1 MNPLIQDLS
10 KLLPEHQVITDDLRR
25 LAYGT
30 DASFYRLT
38 PEVIAVIENEG
49 EARQVLQAAK
59 QHKRPV
65 TFRAAGTS
73 LSGQAITDGILA
85 LIGEGFATYELNA
98 DASLVKVGPGIVGGE
113 VNRRLAPFG
122 KKIGPDPASIGAAK
136 IGGIAANNAS
146 GMCCGTAQNSYRTL
160 AGMRVMLADGSVLDT
175 EDHLSVDA
183 FSKSHAVLLGE
194 LERLGSDTRNNAKLA
209 ERIRHKFKIK
219 NTTGYS
225 LNALIDY
232 EDPIDI
238 LSHLMIGSEGTLG
251 FMSRITYNTVVEDPF
266 KASALV
272 FFPDIRTA
280 CEAVIR
286 LKPQPVSAV
295 ELLDRPALHSVENK
309 PGLPTIMRE
318 LGEEAAALL
327 IEVRA
332 ATVDGINERI
342 SQVHA
347 AMAGVATVEP
357 MVFSTDPATC
367 EMYWKVRKGT
377 FPAVGAMRRT
387 GTTVLIED
395 VAFPI
400 ENLADATLALQAL
413 LRHHGYHEAIIFGHA
428 LEGNLHFVITQDFG
442 DQSEVD
448 RYARF
453 MDGLCH
459 MVVDKYDGSLKAEH
473 GTGRN
478 MAPFVELEWGKEAT
492 DLMRRIKALFDPD
505 NRLNPG
511 VILNDNPHAHLE
523 NLKPMPAA
531 EDIVDRCI
539 ECGFCEPLCPSHRLT
554 LSPRQRIT
562 SVRELARRAAAGEP
576 AGSVGEDYAY
586 MGLDTCAGCG
596 LCSTACPVGIDTG
609 DLTRRLRGR
618 RLGDTARAVN
628 AWTGEHFGTLANASR
643 LGLSVGH
650 AVSGVLGDNFL
661 GRISGGAWKKNMP
674 RAGKAP
680 KLPPLHELPPLQGE
694 GRGGDGSRN
703 GTHPP
708 GEATKQPT
716 KPPNNGGQVSAYP
729 SLPLEGGGTRFSS
742 GDPVVYF
749 PTCGGRIFGPSTA
762 GEKQL
767 GEVILELLRR
777 AGYAAILPEGF
788 DSLCCGQMLASKGM
802 AEEAEGMSNTL
813 EAALMKASQ
822 NGKYPVIMDASTC
835 TVRMQKHLAGR
846 LKLYDFHEF
855 AVDAL
860 LPRLMIEKQPGPIAL
875 HVNCS
880 VRKTGADA
888 KLKTL
893 LAACA
898 EQIIEPAGVTCC
910 GFAGDRGFV
919 VPELNRHAL
928 RHIHQAL
935 PANCGCGVS
944 TNRTCEIGLTAETGI
959 HYQSIAYLLEKC
971 SRPQQTC

>member
-1 MNPLIQDLS
+1 MSGLIQHLRQH
-10 KLLPEHQVITDDLRR
+10 LPDNQIIVDEIRR

-30 DASFYRLT
+30 DASFYRLI
-38 PEVIAVIENEG
+38 PEVITVIETENDLKTVLTA
-49 EARQVLQAAK
+49 ARQNQ
-59 QHKRPV
+59 RPV

-85 LIGEGFATYELNA
+85 LIGEGFATCEISG
-98 DASLVKVGPGIVGGE
+98 DATQVKAGPGIVGGE
-113 VNRRLAPFG
+113 VNRRLAPHG
-122 KKIGPDPASIGAAK
+122 RKIGPDPASIGAAK

-160 AGMRVMLADGSVLDT
+160 AGLRVMLADGTLLDT
-175 EDHLSVDA
+175 EDPLSVDA
-183 FSKSHAVLLGE
+183 FSRSHAVLLGE
-194 LERLGSDTRNNAKLA
+194 LERLGRDTRDNARLA
-209 ERIRHKFKIK
+209 DRIRHKFKIK

-225 LNALIDY
+225 LNALVDY

-251 FMSRITYNTVVEDPF
+251 FISRITYQTVVEDPY

-286 LKPQPVSAV
+286 LKPQPVAAV

-309 PGLPTIMRE
+309 PGLPPVIRE

-332 ATVDGINERI
+332 ATVDGINDKI
-342 SQVHA
+342 AAVHA
-347 AMAGVATVEP
+347 AMQGVATVEP
-357 MVFSTDPATC
+357 MQFSTDPATC

-377 FPAVGAMRRT
+377 FPSVGAMRRT

-400 ENLADATLALQAL
+400 ASLADATLDLQAI

-428 LEGNLHFVITQDFG
+428 LEGNLHFVFTQDFG
-442 DQSEVD
+442 DPAEVD
-448 RYARF
+448 RYARL
-453 MDGLCH
+453 MDDVCDL
-459 MVVDKYDGSLKAEH
+459 VVKKYDGSLKAEH

-478 MAPFVELEWGKEAT
+478 MAPFVEMEWGKEAA
-492 DLMRRIKALFDPD
+492 DLMRRIKKLFDPD
-505 NRLNPG
+505 NLLNPG

-554 LSPRQRIT
+554 LSPRQRIV
-562 SVRELARRAAAGEP
+562 SVRELARRSSAGEAAG
-576 AGSVGEDYAY
+576 SIGEDYPY

-618 RLGDTARAVN
+618 NIGNTARAVN
-628 AWTGEHFGTLANASR
+628 AWTGEHFATLANASR
-643 LGLSVGH
+643 LGLKVGH

-661 GRISGGAWKKNMP
+661 ARVSGGAWKKNMP
-674 RAGKAP
+674 HAGKAP
-680 KLPPLHELPPLQGE
+680 TPRTTQ
-694 GRGGDGSRN
+694 
-703 GTHPP
+703 
-708 GEATKQPT
+708 
-716 KPPNNGGQVSAYP
+716 
-729 SLPLEGGGTRFSS
+729 

-749 PTCGGRIFGPSTA
+749 PTCGSRIFGPAQA
-762 GEKQL
+762 GSPQQ
-767 GEVILELLRR
+767 GDVVIEVLKR
-777 AGYAAILPEGF
+777 AGYAPRLPQDF
-788 DSLCCGQMLASKGM
+788 DALCCGQMLSSKGM
-802 AEEAEGMSNTL
+802 AEEADAMSTRL
-813 EAALMKASQ
+813 EAALLAASE
-822 NGKYPVIMDASTC
+822 NGRYPVIMDASAC
-835 TVRMQKHLAGR
+835 TTRMQKFLDGR
-846 LKLYDFHEF
+846 LKVYDFHEF

-860 LPRLMIEKQPGPIAL
+860 LPRLMITREAGPVAL
-875 HVNCS
+875 HINCS
-880 VRKTGADA
+880 VRRTGADA
-888 KLKTL
+888 KLRQL
-893 LAACA
+893 LKACVD
-898 EQIIEPAGVTCC
+898 QVVEPAGVTCC

-919 VPELNRHAL
+919 VPELNKHAL
-928 RHIHQAL
+928 RKIHDDL
-935 PANCGCGVS
+935 PAGCACGVS

-959 HYQSIAYLLEKC
+959 NFESVAFLLEKC
-971 SRPQQTC
+971 SRPQPTC

>member
-1 MNPLIQDLS
+1 MNSLIQQLRQS
-10 KLLPEHQVITDDLRR
+10 LPDTQVITDDLRR

-30 DASFYRLT
+30 DASFYRLI
-38 PEVIAVIENEG
+38 PEIITVIENET
-49 EARQVLQAAK
+49 ELQTVLKTAR

-73 LSGQAITDGILA
+73 LSGQAITDGVLA
-85 LIGEGFATYELNA
+85 LIGEGFSTYEQNA
-98 DASLVKVGPGIVGGE
+98 DASQVKVGPGIIGGE

-122 KKIGPDPASIGAAK
+122 KKIGPDPASINACK

-146 GMCCGTAQNSYRTL
+146 GMCCGTSQNSYRTL
-160 AGMRVMLADGSVLDT
+160 AGLRVMLADGTLLDT
-175 EDHLSVDA
+175 EDPLSVDA
-183 FSKSHAVLLGE
+183 FSHSHAVLLGE
-194 LERLGSDTRNNAKLA
+194 LERLGRDTRNNAKLA

-232 EDPIDI
+232 EHPIDI

-251 FMSRITYNTVVEDPF
+251 FISRITYNTVVEDPY

-286 LKPQPVSAV
+286 LKTEPVAAV

-309 PGLPTIMRE
+309 PGLPPIMRE
-318 LGEEAAALL
+318 LGEDAAALL
-327 IEVRA
+327 IEVRSS
-332 ATVDGINERI
+332 TVDGINERI
-342 SQVHA
+342 SKVHA
-347 AMAGVATVEP
+347 AMEGIATVEP
-357 MVFSTDPATC
+357 MQFSTDPATC
-367 EMYWKVRKGT
+367 DMYWKVRKGT

-395 VAFPI
+395 IAFHI
-400 ENLADATLALQAL
+400 ENLADATLDLQAL

-442 DQSEVD
+442 DPSEVD

-453 MDGLCH
+453 MDAVCH

-478 MAPFVELEWGKEAT
+478 MAPFVEMEWGKDAA
-492 DLMRRIKALFDPD
+492 DLMRRIKQLFDPETL
-505 NRLNPG
+505 LNPG
-511 VILNDNPHAHLE
+511 VIINNNPHAHLE

-554 LSPRQRIT
+554 LSPRQRIV
-562 SVRELARRAAAGEP
+562 SWRELSRRAANGEAAGQ
-576 AGSVGEDYAY
+576 VGDDFAY
-586 MGLDTCAGCG
+586 QGLDTCAGCG
-596 LCSTACPVGIDTG
+596 LCSTACPVGINTG

-618 RLGDTARAVN
+618 NLGDTSRAIN
-628 AWTGEHFGTLANASR
+628 AWTGNNFGTLANVSR
-643 LGLSVGH
+643 LGLKVGH

-661 GRISGGAWKKNMP
+661 SRVSGGAWKKNMP
-674 RAGKAP
+674 FAGK
-680 KLPPLHELPPLQGE
+680 PPAERITE
-694 GRGGDGSRN
+694 
-703 GTHPP
+703 
-708 GEATKQPT
+708 
-716 KPPNNGGQVSAYP
+716 
-729 SLPLEGGGTRFSS
+729 

-749 PTCGGRIFGPSTA
+749 PTCGGRIFGPSDA
-762 GEKQL
+762 SDPQL
-767 GEVILELLRR
+767 GDVILELLTR
-777 AGYAAILPEGF
+777 AGYAPRLPEGF
-788 DSLCCGQMLASKGM
+788 DKLCCGQMLSSKGM
-802 AEEAEGMSNTL
+802 AEEADAMSNTL
-813 EAALMKASQ
+813 EAALMKASD
-822 NGKYPVIMDASTC
+822 NGRYPVIMDASAC
-835 TVRMQKHLAGR
+835 TTRMQTHLAGR
-846 LKLYDFHEF
+846 IKLYDFHEF

-860 LPRLMIEKQPGPIAL
+860 LPRLMITKEAGPIAL

-880 VRKTGADA
+880 VRRTGSDG

-893 LAACA
+893 ISALA
-898 EQIIEPAGVTCC
+898 EQVIEPAGVTCC

-919 VPELNRHAL
+919 VPELNQHAL
-928 RHIHQAL
+928 RKIHDEL
-935 PANCGCGVS
+935 PANCACGVS
-944 TNRTCEIGLTAETGI
+944 TNRTCEIGLTAETGRN
-959 HYQSIAYLLEKC
+959 YQSIAYLLEKC

>member
-1 MNPLIQDLS
+1 MNNLIQDLS
-10 KLLPEHQVITDDLRR
+10 ESLPKHQVITDDLRR

-38 PEVIAVIENEG
+38 PEVIAVIETEE
-49 EARQVLQAAK
+49 EARHVLKTAS
-59 QHKRPV
+59 QHNRPI

-85 LIGEGFATYELNA
+85 LIGEGFATYEQNA
-98 DASLVKVGPGIVGGE
+98 DASKVRVGPGIIGGE

-160 AGMRVMLADGSVLDT
+160 AGMRVMLVDGSVLDT

-194 LERLGSDTRNNAKLA
+194 LERLGHNTRNNAKLA

-251 FMSRITYNTVVEDPF
+251 FISRITYNTVVDDPF

-309 PGLPTIMRE
+309 PGLPAIMRQ

-342 SQVHA
+342 SKVHT

-395 VAFPI
+395 VAFHI
-400 ENLADATLALQAL
+400 ENLADATLDLQAL

-453 MDGLCH
+453 MDELCH

-478 MAPFVELEWGKEAT
+478 MAPFVELEWGKEAA
-492 DLMRRIKALFDPD
+492 DLMRRIKALFDPE

-618 RLGDTARAVN
+618 KLGDTARAVN
-628 AWTGEHFGTLANASR
+628 AWTGEHFGTLANVSR
-643 LGLSVGH
+643 LGLNVGH

-661 GRISGGAWKKNMP
+661 SRISGGAWKKNMP
-674 RAGKAP
+674 HAGKAP
-680 KLPPLHELPPLQGE
+680 VA
-694 GRGGDGSRN
+694 R
-703 GTHPP
+703 
-708 GEATKQPT
+708 ATQ
-716 KPPNNGGQVSAYP
+716 
-729 SLPLEGGGTRFSS
+729 

-762 GEKQL
+762 GEAQL
-767 GEVILELLRR
+767 GDVILELLTR
-777 AGYAAILPEGF
+777 AGYAPILPEGF
-788 DSLCCGQMLASKGM
+788 DKLCCGQMLASKGM
-802 AEEAEGMSNTL
+802 AEEAEGMSKTL

-835 TVRMQKHLAGR
+835 TVRMQKHLADR

-860 LPRLMIEKQPGPIAL
+860 LPRLMLTKQAGPVAL

-880 VRKTGADA
+880 VRKTGSDA

-893 LAACA
+893 LAACV

-928 RHIHQAL
+928 RKIHDEL
-935 PANCGCGVS
+935 PATCACGVS
-944 TNRTCEIGLTAETGI
+944 TNRTCEIGLTAETGRT
-959 HYQSIAYLLEKC
+959 YRSIAYLLEEC
-971 SRPQQTC
+971 SREESAVTC

>member
-1 MNPLIQDLS
+1 MSNLIQHLS
-10 KLLPEHQVITDDLRR
+10 QHLPPEQIIVDDLRR

-38 PEVIAVIENEG
+38 PQVIAVVESENDVK
-49 EARQVLQAAK
+49 AVLQTAK
-59 QHKRPV
+59 QHQTPV

-73 LSGQAITDGILA
+73 LSGQAITNGILA
-85 LIGEGFATYELNA
+85 LIGEGFATCNINA
-98 DASLVKVGPGIVGGE
+98 DASQVTAGPGIVGGE
-113 VNRRLAPFG
+113 VNRRLALFG
-122 KKIGPDPASIGAAK
+122 RKIGPDPASINACK

-146 GMCCGTAQNSYRTL
+146 GMCCGTAQNSYKTL
-160 AGMRVMLADGSVLDT
+160 AGLRVMLADGTVLDT
-175 EDHLSVDA
+175 EDPLSVDA

-194 LERLGSDTRNNAKLA
+194 LERLGRDTRANTKLA

-225 LNALIDY
+225 LNALVDF

-251 FMSRITYNTVVEDPF
+251 FMSRITYHTVVEDPC

-286 LKPQPVSAV
+286 LKQQPVSAV

-309 PGLPTIMRE
+309 PGLPPVIRQ

-327 IEVRA
+327 IEVRN

-342 SQVHA
+342 SKVHA
-347 AMAGVATVEP
+347 ALDGIATVEP
-357 MVFSTDPATC
+357 VAFSTDPATC

-377 FPAVGAMRRT
+377 FPSVGAMRRT
-387 GTTVLIED
+387 GTTVIIED

-400 ENLADATLALQAL
+400 ATLADATLDLQAL

-428 LEGNLHFVITQDFG
+428 LEGNLHFVFTQDFG
-442 DQSEVD
+442 DQAEID

-453 MDGLCH
+453 MDDVCH
-459 MVVDKYDGSLKAEH
+459 LVVDKYDGSLKAEH

-478 MAPFVELEWGKEAT
+478 MAPFVELEWGKEAA
-492 DLMRRIKALFDPD
+492 DLMRRIKHLFDPAG
-505 NRLNPG
+505 RLNPG
-511 VILNDNPHAHLE
+511 VILNDNPAAHLE

-554 LSPRQRIT
+554 LSPRQRIV

-576 AGSVGEDYAY
+576 AGSIGADYAY

-618 RLGDTARAVN
+618 KLGDTSRAVN
-628 AWTGEHFGTLANASR
+628 AWTGNHFATLANASR
-643 LGLSVGH
+643 LGLKLGH

-661 GRISGGAWKKNMP
+661 GRVSGGAWKKNMP
-674 RAGKAP
+674 HAGKSPVARRS
-680 KLPPLHELPPLQGE
+680 Q
-694 GRGGDGSRN
+694 
-703 GTHPP
+703 
-708 GEATKQPT
+708 
-716 KPPNNGGQVSAYP
+716 
-729 SLPLEGGGTRFSS
+729 

-749 PTCGGRIFGPSTA
+749 PTCGGRIFGPSNS

-767 GEVILELLRR
+767 GDVVSELLVR
-777 AGYAAILPEGF
+777 AGYDPILPEGF
-788 DSLCCGQMLASKGM
+788 EQLCCGQMLASKGM
-802 AEEAEGMSNTL
+802 AEEAEAMSDTL
-813 EAALMKASQ
+813 EAALLKASN
-822 NGKYPVIMDASTC
+822 NGQYPVIMDASTC
-835 TVRMQKHLAGR
+835 TARMVKHLAGR

-855 AVDAL
+855 AHDAL
-860 LPRLMIEKQPGPIAL
+860 LPRLVITKQPGPVAL

-888 KLKTL
+888 KLKNL
-893 LAACA
+893 LAACT
-898 EQIIEPAGVTCC
+898 EQIIEPAGITCC

-919 VPELNRHAL
+919 VPELNHHAL
-928 RHIHQAL
+928 RKIHDEL
-935 PANCGCGVS
+935 PAHCACGVS

-959 HYQSIAYLLEKC
+959 TYQSIAYLLEQC
-971 SRPQQTC
+971 SRPQETGC